1 MGNVII
7 NLLMG
12 LGVLW
17 FITLCG
23 YSVYLR
29 MIAKQ
34 PDMNA
39 NWMGKAFWYFGTL
52 VIVGTIITGFLTLA
66 IIFAYWIINAI
77 GMGM

>member
-29 MIAKQ
+29 IIGPR
-34 PDMNA
+34 PDQYA
-39 NWMGKAFWYFGTL
+39 DFIGKSLWYFGTL
-52 VIVGTIITGFLTLA
+52 VITGTLIVGMLTLA